1 MTAKVRIVLADDH
14 PIVLDG
20 LRSVI
25 QACGEFELAGAAATG
40 IEALAVIR
48 EKGPDVAVVDLSMPG
63 FSGVALIKRIVE
75 ECPSVRIVVLTAYE
89 DKSYLNQALQ
99 SGARGYVL
107 KRSLSD
113 NLLHAIRA
121 VMLGG
126 VYVDPPIAAQVIG
139 CGDLSPERTRTLSS
153 IELTSREAEVLR
165 FMALGETHKEIAG
178 HLHLSVKSVET
189 FKARA
194 VKKVGLRTRADIVR
208 YAAAQGWLHNL

>member
-40 IEALAVIR
+40 IEALTLIR
-48 EKGPDVAVVDLSMPG
+48 EKAPDVAVIDLSMPG

-139 CGDLSPERTRTLSS
+139 SGDLPSERARTLSS
-153 IELTSREAEVLR
+153 IALTSREAEVLR
-165 FMALGETHKEIAG
+165 FTALGETHKEIAG

-194 VKKVGLRTRADIVR
+194 VKKIGLRTRADIVR
-208 YAAAQGWLHNL
+208 YGAAQGWLQNL